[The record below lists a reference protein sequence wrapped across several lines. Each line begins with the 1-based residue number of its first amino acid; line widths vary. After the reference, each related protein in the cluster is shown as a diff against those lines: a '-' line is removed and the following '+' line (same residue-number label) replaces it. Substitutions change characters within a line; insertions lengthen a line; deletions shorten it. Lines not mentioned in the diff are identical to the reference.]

1 MSKILYLCLIIFLV
15 SCGKNHIDVPTEP
28 NPDLAPVEVLST
40 YVSVDYSKFDIR
52 YNLDDIEYIQIQRE
66 MGEYPLSFHDGDLVK
81 LDRLGLTSF
90 KDSGIKTLN
99 KNPGKDYYYSIFI
112 TVHPFQ
118 TFQFGFRIFSL
129 KH

>member
-15 SCGKNHIDVPTEP
+15 FSGKNHIDVPTEP
-28 NPDLAPVEVLST
+28 NPDLSPVEVLST

-90 KDSGIKTLN
+90 KDSGIKTL
-99 KNPGKDYYYSIFI
+99 KKIQGKTIIIPFFI
-112 TVHPFQ
+112 IVHPFRI
-118 TFQFGFRIFSL
+118 FQFGFRIFSL